1 MLTADEDDDD
11 AAFFTRKNKI
21 SAHKD
26 VGLLEQYMHTLHS
39 LHKIMTPTAF

>member
-1 MLTADEDDDD
+1 MFTADEDDDD

-26 VGLLEQYMHTLHS
+26 VGLLEQYCACIAYIKL
-39 LHKIMTPTAF
+39 